1 MVPPSHWGP
10 FIEAAET
17 TKFNHAFS
25 VSWSQGGEDLVL
37 DHFLGGIINGTYVD
51 VGAHHPSRFSVT
63 RRLYQKGWTG
73 INIDAN
79 PNQMRIF
86 QKQRKRDINLS
97 IAVGS
102 KSFIEL
108 SIFEEAA
115 ISTINEKWKK
125 KFLEEGNKVV
135 QSLSI
140 QGETLEAIIKK
151 YLPNSQIHLLN
162 VDAEGSDFQVIM
174 SLNLE
179 EMEQKKWPAYI
190 LIETPRSLKRV
201 LEDEKVSYLQK
212 LGYQIQAV
220 LPMSTLLSRPDIDFQ
235 SK

>member
-1 MVPPSHWGP
+1 M
-10 FIEAAET
+10 
-17 TKFNHAFS
+17 
-25 VSWSQGGEDLVL
+25 
-37 DHFLGGIINGTYVD
+37 
-51 VGAHHPSRFSVT
+51 
-63 RRLYQKGWTG
+63 
-73 INIDAN
+73 
-79 PNQMRIF
+79 
-86 QKQRKRDINLS
+86 
-97 IAVGS
+97 
-102 KSFIEL
+102 
-108 SIFEEAA
+108 
-115 ISTINEKWKK
+115 
-125 KFLEEGNKVV
+125 
-135 QSLSI
+135 
-140 QGETLEAIIKK
+140 
-151 YLPNSQIHLLN
+151 N